1 MTRKLLSLFLVL
13 ALCLGTVLAASAS
26 EYTFVVDEQGVL
38 SDSEL
43 ENLNAIAEEIYQQR
57 GVGIFFVLTQ
67 EEKPRNYDVEA
78 LVGGMTDYYVMVDN
92 DSDWHAFKAGA
103 GESMDLISESFL
115 RVIYD
120 ETETYV
126 EAIEN
131 FLTAAAECFP
141 MAEAP
146 VLIAPAPTQQEA
158 LMLDTLV
165 MDDADLLSDAQ
176 EAELNQLLE
185 HIGNTHSAQLA
196 VVTVPA
202 LDSTTPD
209 AYVEYLYDSMAMGY
223 GENRD
228 GVLLM
233 VCMNPREYRILSN
246 GYAGDAIHTGII
258 SQIGDEIV
266 SYLSDGD
273 YAQAFEIFAQQCDYY
288 LNGYRNGF
296 PFNFKKNLLI
306 AVVIGVIIGCLVAF
320 GLKAQLKSVRKQ
332 NRADAYVKSGSMH
345 LTTSRDLFLYR
356 NVTRTKRETN
366 KSSSSSRS
374 GGSRSVGGGSF

>member
-43 ENLNAIAEEIYQQR
+43 ENLNAVARQIYEDQ

-92 DSDWHAFKAGA
+92 GSSWYTFKAGE
-103 GESMDLISESFL
+103 GKSMDLFSENFL
-115 RVIYD
+115 RLILD
-120 ETETYV
+120 ETEDRA
-126 EAIEN
+126 ESIEN
-131 FLTAAAECFP
+131 FITAAAVCFP
-141 MAEAP
+141 VVMDAP
-146 VLIAPAPTQQEA
+146 LVIAPAPMQDLYLSA
-158 LMLDTLV
+158 LV

-185 HIGNTHSAQLA
+185 HIGNTHSAQLV